1 MAYLK
6 NVGTSDQSWESL
18 KPELLVLGLFED
30 EKLSGFNSDVDD
42 ASGKAVS
49 KCLSS
54 GDFSGEQGKTR
65 LLFPDG
71 PAKRVMLVGLGK
83 REEFSLDNLRQA
95 AGTAVKTAQYN
106 KWKSFVTEIPGMDA
120 LNESDEVVSQAFVEG
135 LVLGSY
141 KFLEYKTDK
150 KDETILDSVS
160 IINNP
165 VMDGVER
172 GRIVAEAVCF
182 VRDLAFHPSNIMTP
196 SRLASEAEK
205 IASQFG
211 MTCKVYERDEFT
223 EMGLGAFA
231 SVARGTDEPPKFIL
245 LEYQGGEKG
254 DKPIAFI
261 GKGITFDTGGISI
274 KPSKAMD
281 EMKYD
286 MCGAAAV
293 LGIFKAVGELKPNVN
308 IVGAI
313 ATTENMPGGHATKPG
328 DIVTAY
334 NGKTI
339 EILNT
344 DAEGRLVLA
353 DALAYVA
360 KNNDPQYMINF
371 ATLTGAVLI
380 ALGHIAS
387 GVMGTDRKLIEAL
400 IEAGEKSG
408 ERVWELPLWDEYC
421 KDIKSKIADVK
432 NIGAVRQAGTI
443 AGGAFL
449 KEFTGDIPWA
459 HVDIAGTAWW
469 SKDRPYIPSG
479 PSGVGVR
486 LSLELLNILA

>member
-30 EKLSGFNSDVDD
+30 EKLSGFNLDVDD

-344 DAEGRLVLA
+344 DAEGRMILA
-353 DALAYVA
+353 DAIAYA
-360 KNNDPQYMINF
+360 DKYDPEG
-371 ATLTGAVLI
+371 L
-380 ALGHIAS
+380 
-387 GVMGTDRKLIEAL
+387 
-400 IEAGEKSG
+400 
-408 ERVWELPLWDEYC
+408 
-421 KDIKSKIADVK
+421 
-432 NIGAVRQAGTI
+432 
-443 AGGAFL
+443 
-449 KEFTGDIPWA
+449 
-459 HVDIAGTAWW
+459 
-469 SKDRPYIPSG
+469 
-479 PSGVGVR
+479 
-486 LSLELLNILA
+486 